1 MVMMLWRIAH
11 GFPAWL
17 LLASI
22 QLQVVN
28 AVPITQNVCSTCHVN
43 ATCDVKHDGT
53 GQMVCNC
60 MYGFVGNGRTHCQD
74 KDECQIGA
82 HKICGEH
89 TVCHNTH
96 GSFYCT
102 CLTGY
107 SPSNHMA
114 VFIPND
120 GTYCDDIDE
129 CEVQGICGAGGLC
142 RNVPGSFN
150 CTCSEGYTVRNGT
163 EPFTPGTEG
172 AACTVINCGQPPV
185 IAHAAQLSVT
195 GTDYGSVVVFGCRDG
210 FVQKGGNNTAVCGA
224 RGLWQGPSLV
234 CEEIDCGLPPVLQHS
249 VMHWKNSTKLGSL
262 VFYECDTGFYNVE
275 GRNVSVCTINSSWD
289 TSSIECK
296 ETDCSLPPLLPNT
309 SSVWN
314 GSTRPGSMAY
324 YNCKPGFYS
333 VGGSNVSVCALNGYW
348 TNASLLCKEIDC
360 GEPPFLPNST
370 VLRGSGT
377 TVGSK
382 AYYKCNRGFYNAGG
396 SNASIC
402 AINGYW
408 THASLRCREIDCGQP
423 PVLPHTETQGNGNTT
438 VGATVHYYC
447 KKGFHNVGGTNV
459 SVCTMNG
466 HWKNATI
473 ICKEIDCGEPPI
485 LPNTIRQGDI
495 SSGPGS
501 AVYYICK
508 EGFYD
513 AGGRNISVCTFTGH
527 WEKASLECKE
537 IDCGE
542 PPVLPNTIRQGD
554 ISSGPGSAVYYI
566 CKEGFY
572 DTGGRNISVC
582 TFTGHWEKAS
592 LECKEIDCGEPLG
605 LPHTSMHWN
614 STVMGSVVYY
624 ECDEGFYSVGGRNT
638 SICTTNGYWEDASIV
653 CKEMNCGEPAHLPHT
668 EIQWDLTANPGSM
681 VYYQCKEEFYVES
694 GKNYSI
700 CGENGQWEIATLHCA
715 EINCGMPAP
724 LPNTYVL
731 WDNRTGLGSV
741 VYYKCNEGFYHQGG
755 QNHSTCT
762 SDRQWENITVICE
775 AVDCGSPPV
784 LAHTEVAWHNGTAA
798 GSLVQY
804 RCQEGFSSKGGTGT
818 SVCTNSGQWEPA
830 TLLCKERKPAIN
842 ALVICNETCLCWKA
856 ERDGRASETYNVQ
869 FVGLRAYQ
877 KKFQHKKMI
886 PFTSA
891 EDKPKLCLN
900 LLPGANYTINVTAV
914 SAGFSST
921 INLTTSLRDPPIPE
935 FTYKVV
941 EGPLPSLRLRRAADT
956 IDPISV
962 YQVFVMPLSGPLSFN
977 CSSPSSPHFYSRQK
991 PRGAYV
997 AAEIQTG
1004 EIRSELVFTVGDR
1017 RYYGEYYNAP
1027 LKEGEAY
1034 NIVLRTVSRWG
1045 RVRKQSCVIWA
1056 KTRASYTIQHVT
1068 IAAGGSVG
1076 LVLFIVFLGF
1086 SIAWYCKKK

>member
-715 EINCGMPAP
+715 E
-724 LPNTYVL
+724 
-731 WDNRTGLGSV
+731 
-741 VYYKCNEGFYHQGG
+741 
-755 QNHSTCT
+755 
-762 SDRQWENITVICE
+762 
-775 AVDCGSPPV
+775 
-784 LAHTEVAWHNGTAA
+784 
-798 GSLVQY
+798 
-804 RCQEGFSSKGGTGT
+804 
-818 SVCTNSGQWEPA
+818 
-830 TLLCKERKPAIN
+830 RKPAIN

-1056 KTRASYTIQHVT
+1056 KTREASYTIQHVT